1 MQDNGSNIISGYI
14 GLRPRSERTL
24 SQDEVSDKL
33 RKLLASYPE
42 LSSYSVTTGGGAN
55 GNNTSGVTLEIYRSG
70 LL

>member
-1 MQDNGSNIISGYI
+1 MREEISAIQTASMTVGQAGDGDSWSLMQDNGSNIISGYI

-42 LSSYSVTTGGGAN
+42 LIFV
-55 GNNTSGVTLEIYRSG
+55 
-70 LL
+70 